1 MSVSAKNIIIIR
13 FDFKSHKQA
22 YTNGKKS
29 IQNELKKW
37 IKYEINTHTEKKLIS
52 KIKLSN

>member
-52 KIKLSN
+52 EIKLSN